1 MKNMNLTP
9 DGKFEILNLR
19 FKDFETLPK
28 SLLIYRDEEWVIELE
43 D

>member
-1 MKNMNLTP
+1 MKNVNLTP
-9 DGKFEILNLR
+9 DGKFEILSLR

-28 SLLIYRDEEWVIELE
+28 SLLLYRDEEWVIELE